1 MARAAGAVRA
11 ERWDGDRFLLGGAG
25 IGADVLRVEAEAGG
39 GVGDWQEAPG
49 EPGSVGASGCGF
61 SAGADRGYGPG
72 RDGDALPK
80 SELAKAAGYLRN
92 HWELLQQYTC
102 DGCCPIDNNQTEQ
115 LMKTA

>member
-1 MARAAGAVRA
+1 MAHGHV
-11 ERWDGDRFLLGGAG
+11 
-25 IGADVLRVEAEAGG
+25 
-39 GVGDWQEAPG
+39 
-49 EPGSVGASGCGF
+49 ASGCGF

-92 HWELLQQYTC
+92 HGELLRQYTC

-115 LMKTA
+115 LMKQIAVGRKNWLFVGSVAGGERAATLMTIVRLGDPQ